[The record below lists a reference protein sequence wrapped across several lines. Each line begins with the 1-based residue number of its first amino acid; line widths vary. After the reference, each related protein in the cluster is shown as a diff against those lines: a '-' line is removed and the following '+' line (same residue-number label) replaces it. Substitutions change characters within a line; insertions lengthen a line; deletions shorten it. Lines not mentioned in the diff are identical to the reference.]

1 MEDIIAP
8 LMMGLAFCAPPIVR
22 LILTEKWVPCVP
34 YLRIFCITYMFYP
47 IHTANLNAINAM
59 GRSDYFLKLEIAKKV
74 IGMLLLLLTMRISV
88 MAIEKKHKYLVGG
101 DIFVYNGKVILWGL
115 LNCHRDSSVNPLVPV
130 GKSYPLLLD
139 EQDKLEV
146 ENTLQSMVDKLGIR
160 FGSVN
165 VELVMGCFFWWMD
178 TTKWCCVLITYIN
191 IKGVKTAAILQ
202 KILTIIIAAVGM
214 VLIIASIINGD
225 SSNLDGQLFMG
236 SGIDKILGNVLS
248 IAMVAPFFLFGFD
261 VIPQAA
267 EEINIPLKKL
277 GKLIVLSIA
286 LAVAFY
292 GMVVFAVG
300 YGMNQIEL
308 AMSLHGSGL
317 VTADAMAKL
326 FHSKIMAKTLILGGM
341 CGIVTSWNSFLIGGS
356 RALESMASSYMIP
369 HVFCKKHKK
378 YQTPYLSLI
387 LIGILSIISLF
398 FGRQMLTWIS
408 NCASF
413 ACCLTYCI
421 VSLSFL
427 RLRKKEPELAR
438 PYKVKNYYLVGI
450 MATVLSGFLC
460 MMYLIPGTVCSMI
473 DQELI
478 ITVLWTIIGI
488 FFAVGCKV
496 KYRDRFGK

>member
-1 MEDIIAP
+1 MDNKSKKLNTGDVIVVAFGAMI
-8 LMMGLAFCAPPIVR
+8 GWGWVVSSGGWIQRSGVIGTILAFLLGGIMIYFVGLVYAELTTALPENGGAKVFSQHAFGTIGSFICTWSI
-22 LILTEKWVPCVP
+22 ILSYIGVVCFEACSFPTIIQ
-34 YLRIFCITYMFYP
+34 YIFP
-47 IHTANLNAINAM
+47 
-59 GRSDYFLKLEIAKKV
+59 GFLKGYLYTIAGFDIYATWLV
-74 IGMLLLLLTMRISV
+74 VAIIS
-88 MAIEKKHKYLVGG
+88 
-101 DIFVYNGKVILWGL
+101 
-115 LNCHRDSSVNPLVPV
+115 
-130 GKSYPLLLD
+130 
-139 EQDKLEV
+139 
-146 ENTLQSMVDKLGIR
+146 
-160 FGSVN
+160 
-165 VELVMGCFFWWMD
+165 
-178 TTKWCCVLITYIN
+178 CVLITYIN

-398 FGRQMLTWIS
+398 FGRQMLIWIS

-427 RLRKKEPELAR
+427 KLRKKEPELAR

-478 ITVLWTIIGI
+478 IMFLWTIIGI

>member
-1 MEDIIAP
+1 MDNKNKSKKLNTGDVIVVAFGAMI
-8 LMMGLAFCAPPIVR
+8 GWGWVVSSGGWIQQSGVIGTILAFLLGGIMIYFVGLVYAELTTALPENGGAKVFSQHAFGTIGSFICTWSI
-22 LILTEKWVPCVP
+22 ILSYIGVVCFEACSFPTIIQ
-34 YLRIFCITYMFYP
+34 YIFP
-47 IHTANLNAINAM
+47 
-59 GRSDYFLKLEIAKKV
+59 GFLKGYLYTVAGFDIYV
-74 IGMLLLLLTMRISV
+74 TWLLVAIIS
-88 MAIEKKHKYLVGG
+88 
-101 DIFVYNGKVILWGL
+101 
-115 LNCHRDSSVNPLVPV
+115 
-130 GKSYPLLLD
+130 
-139 EQDKLEV
+139 
-146 ENTLQSMVDKLGIR
+146 
-160 FGSVN
+160 
-165 VELVMGCFFWWMD
+165 
-178 TTKWCCVLITYIN
+178 CVLITYIN
-191 IKGVKTAAILQ
+191 IKGLKTAAILQ
-202 KILTIIIAAVGM
+202 KLLTIVIAAVGM
-214 VLIIASIINGD
+214 VLIIASLINGD
-225 SSNLDGQLFMG
+225 SSNLEGQLFVG
-236 SGIDKILGNVLS
+236 TGINKILGNVLS
-248 IAMVAPFFLFGFD
+248 VAMVAPFFLFGFD

-277 GKLIVLSIA
+277 GKLIVFSIA

-300 YGMNQIEL
+300 YGMNKIEL
-308 AMSLHGSGL
+308 VMSLHGSGL

-326 FHSKIMAKTLILGGM
+326 FHSEVMAKILILGGM
-341 CGIVTSWNSFLIGGS
+341 CGIATSWNSFLIGGS

-427 RLRKKEPELAR
+427 RLRKKEANLPR
-438 PYKVKNYYLVGI
+438 PYKVKNYRFVGI
-450 MATVLSGFLC
+450 MATMLSGFLC

-478 ITVLWTIIGI
+478 ITVLWTIVGI
-488 FFAVGCKV
+488 FFAIGCKV
-496 KYRDRFGK
+496 KYRDKFGKLG

>member
-1 MEDIIAP
+1 MDNKNKSKKLNTGDVIVVAFGAMI
-8 LMMGLAFCAPPIVR
+8 GWGWVVSSGGWIQQSGVIGTILAFLLGGIMIYFVGLVYAELTTALPENGGAKVFSQHAFGTIGSFICTWSI
-22 LILTEKWVPCVP
+22 ILSYIGVVCFEACSFPTIIQ
-34 YLRIFCITYMFYP
+34 YIFP
-47 IHTANLNAINAM
+47 
-59 GRSDYFLKLEIAKKV
+59 GFLKGYLYTIAGFDIYATWLV
-74 IGMLLLLLTMRISV
+74 VAIIS
-88 MAIEKKHKYLVGG
+88 
-101 DIFVYNGKVILWGL
+101 
-115 LNCHRDSSVNPLVPV
+115 
-130 GKSYPLLLD
+130 
-139 EQDKLEV
+139 
-146 ENTLQSMVDKLGIR
+146 
-160 FGSVN
+160 
-165 VELVMGCFFWWMD
+165 
-178 TTKWCCVLITYIN
+178 CVLITYIN

>member
-1 MEDIIAP
+1 MDNKNKSKKLNTGDVIVVAFGAMI
-8 LMMGLAFCAPPIVR
+8 GWGWVVSSGGWIQQSGVIGTILAFLLGGIMIYFVGLVYAELTTALPENGGAKVFSQHAFGTIGSFICTWSI
-22 LILTEKWVPCVP
+22 ILSYIGVVCFEACSFPTIIQ
-34 YLRIFCITYMFYP
+34 YIFP
-47 IHTANLNAINAM
+47 
-59 GRSDYFLKLEIAKKV
+59 GFLKGYLYTVAGFDIYV
-74 IGMLLLLLTMRISV
+74 TWLLVAIIS
-88 MAIEKKHKYLVGG
+88 
-101 DIFVYNGKVILWGL
+101 
-115 LNCHRDSSVNPLVPV
+115 
-130 GKSYPLLLD
+130 
-139 EQDKLEV
+139 
-146 ENTLQSMVDKLGIR
+146 
-160 FGSVN
+160 
-165 VELVMGCFFWWMD
+165 
-178 TTKWCCVLITYIN
+178 CVLITYIN

-202 KILTIIIAAVGM
+202 KLLTIVIAAVGM
-214 VLIIASIINGD
+214 VLIIASLINGD
-225 SSNLDGQLFMG
+225 SSNLEGQLFVG
-236 SGIDKILGNVLS
+236 TGINKILGNVLS
-248 IAMVAPFFLFGFD
+248 VAMVAPFFLFGFD

-277 GKLIVLSIA
+277 GKLIVFSIA

-300 YGMNQIEL
+300 YGMNKIEL
-308 AMSLHGSGL
+308 VMSLHGSGL

-326 FHSKIMAKTLILGGM
+326 FHSEVMAKILILGGM
-341 CGIVTSWNSFLIGGS
+341 CGIATSWNSFLIGGS

-427 RLRKKEPELAR
+427 RLRKKEANLPR
-438 PYKVKNYYLVGI
+438 PYKVKNYRFVGI
-450 MATVLSGFLC
+450 MATMLSGFLC

-478 ITVLWTIIGI
+478 ITVLWTIVGI
-488 FFAVGCKV
+488 FFAIGCKV
-496 KYRDRFGK
+496 KYRDKFGKLG

>member
-1 MEDIIAP
+1 MDNKNKSKKLNTGDVIVVAFGAMI
-8 LMMGLAFCAPPIVR
+8 GWGWVVSSGGWIQQSGVIGTILAFLLGGIMIYFVGLVYAELTTALPENGGAKVFSQHAFGTIGSFICTWSI
-22 LILTEKWVPCVP
+22 ILSYIGVVCFEACSFPTIIQ
-34 YLRIFCITYMFYP
+34 YIFP
-47 IHTANLNAINAM
+47 
-59 GRSDYFLKLEIAKKV
+59 GFLKGYLYTVAGFDIYV
-74 IGMLLLLLTMRISV
+74 TWLLVAIIS
-88 MAIEKKHKYLVGG
+88 
-101 DIFVYNGKVILWGL
+101 
-115 LNCHRDSSVNPLVPV
+115 
-130 GKSYPLLLD
+130 
-139 EQDKLEV
+139 
-146 ENTLQSMVDKLGIR
+146 
-160 FGSVN
+160 
-165 VELVMGCFFWWMD
+165 
-178 TTKWCCVLITYIN
+178 CVLITYIN

-202 KILTIIIAAVGM
+202 KLLTIVIAAVGM
-214 VLIIASIINGD
+214 VLIIASLINGD
-225 SSNLDGQLFMG
+225 SSNLEGQLFVG
-236 SGIDKILGNVLS
+236 TGINKILGNVLS
-248 IAMVAPFFLFGFD
+248 VAMVAPFFLFGFD

-277 GKLIVLSIA
+277 GKLIVFSIV

-300 YGMNQIEL
+300 YGMNKIEL
-308 AMSLHGSGL
+308 VMSLHGSGL

-326 FHSKIMAKTLILGGM
+326 FHSEVMAKILILGGM
-341 CGIVTSWNSFLIGGS
+341 CGIATSWNSFLIGGS

-427 RLRKKEPELAR
+427 RLRKKEANLPR
-438 PYKVKNYYLVGI
+438 PYKVKNYRFVGI
-450 MATVLSGFLC
+450 MATMLSGFLC

-478 ITVLWTIIGI
+478 ITVLWTIVGI
-488 FFAVGCKV
+488 FFAIGCKV
-496 KYRDRFGK
+496 KYRDKFGKLG

>member
-1 MEDIIAP
+1 MDNKNKSKKLNTGDVIVVAFGAMI
-8 LMMGLAFCAPPIVR
+8 GWGWVVSSGGWIQQSGVIGTILAFLLGGIMIYFVGLVYAELTTALPENGGAKVFSQHAFGTIGSFICTWAI
-22 LILTEKWVPCVP
+22 ILSYIGVVCFEACSFPTIIQ
-34 YLRIFCITYMFYP
+34 YIFP
-47 IHTANLNAINAM
+47 
-59 GRSDYFLKLEIAKKV
+59 RFLKGYLYTIAGFDIYATWLV
-74 IGMLLLLLTMRISV
+74 VAIIS
-88 MAIEKKHKYLVGG
+88 
-101 DIFVYNGKVILWGL
+101 
-115 LNCHRDSSVNPLVPV
+115 
-130 GKSYPLLLD
+130 
-139 EQDKLEV
+139 
-146 ENTLQSMVDKLGIR
+146 
-160 FGSVN
+160 
-165 VELVMGCFFWWMD
+165 
-178 TTKWCCVLITYIN
+178 CVLITYIN

-300 YGMNQIEL
+300 YGMNHIEL
-308 AMSLHGSGL
+308 AISLHGSGL

-326 FHSKIMAKTLILGGM
+326 FHSKIMAKTLILGGA

>member
-1 MEDIIAP
+1 MDNKNKSKKLNTGDVIVVAFGAMI
-8 LMMGLAFCAPPIVR
+8 GWGWVVSSGGWIQQSGVIGTILAFLLGGIMIYFVGLVYAELTTALPENGGAKVFSKHAFGTIGSFICTWSI
-22 LILTEKWVPCVP
+22 ILSYIGVVCFEACSFPTIIQ
-34 YLRIFCITYMFYP
+34 YIFP
-47 IHTANLNAINAM
+47 
-59 GRSDYFLKLEIAKKV
+59 GFLKGYLYTVAGFDIYV
-74 IGMLLLLLTMRISV
+74 TWLLVAIIS
-88 MAIEKKHKYLVGG
+88 
-101 DIFVYNGKVILWGL
+101 
-115 LNCHRDSSVNPLVPV
+115 
-130 GKSYPLLLD
+130 
-139 EQDKLEV
+139 
-146 ENTLQSMVDKLGIR
+146 
-160 FGSVN
+160 
-165 VELVMGCFFWWMD
+165 
-178 TTKWCCVLITYIN
+178 CVLITYIN

-202 KILTIIIAAVGM
+202 KLLTIVIAAVGM
-214 VLIIASIINGD
+214 VLIIASLINGD
-225 SSNLDGQLFMG
+225 SSNLEGQLFVG
-236 SGIDKILGNVLS
+236 TGINKILGNVLS
-248 IAMVAPFFLFGFD
+248 VAMVAPFFLFGFD

-277 GKLIVLSIA
+277 GKLIVFSIA

-300 YGMNQIEL
+300 YGMNKIEL
-308 AMSLHGSGL
+308 VMSLHGSGL

-326 FHSKIMAKTLILGGM
+326 FHSEVMAKILILGGM
-341 CGIVTSWNSFLIGGS
+341 CGIATSWNSFLIGGS

-427 RLRKKEPELAR
+427 RLRKKEANLPR
-438 PYKVKNYYLVGI
+438 PYKVKNYRFVGI
-450 MATVLSGFLC
+450 MATMLSGFLC

-478 ITVLWTIIGI
+478 ITVLWTIVGI
-488 FFAVGCKV
+488 FFAIGCKV
-496 KYRDRFGK
+496 KYRDKFGKLG

>member
-1 MEDIIAP
+1 MDYKNKSKKLNTGDVIVVAFGAMI
-8 LMMGLAFCAPPIVR
+8 GWGWVVSSGGWIQQSGVIGTILAFLLGGIMIYFVGLVYAELTTALPENGGAKVFSQHAFGTIGSFICTWSI
-22 LILTEKWVPCVP
+22 ILSYIGVVCFEACSFPTIIQ
-34 YLRIFCITYMFYP
+34 YIFP
-47 IHTANLNAINAM
+47 
-59 GRSDYFLKLEIAKKV
+59 GFLKGYLYTVAGFDIYV
-74 IGMLLLLLTMRISV
+74 TWLLVAIIS
-88 MAIEKKHKYLVGG
+88 
-101 DIFVYNGKVILWGL
+101 
-115 LNCHRDSSVNPLVPV
+115 
-130 GKSYPLLLD
+130 
-139 EQDKLEV
+139 
-146 ENTLQSMVDKLGIR
+146 
-160 FGSVN
+160 
-165 VELVMGCFFWWMD
+165 
-178 TTKWCCVLITYIN
+178 CVLITYIN

-202 KILTIIIAAVGM
+202 KMLTIVIAAVGM
-214 VLIIASIINGD
+214 VLIIASLINGD
-225 SSNLDGQLFMG
+225 SSNLEGQLFVG
-236 SGIDKILGNVLS
+236 TGINKILGNVLS
-248 IAMVAPFFLFGFD
+248 VAMVAPFFLFGFD

-277 GKLIVLSIA
+277 GKLIVFSIA

-300 YGMNQIEL
+300 YGMNKIEL

-326 FHSKIMAKTLILGGM
+326 FHSEVMAKILILGGM
-341 CGIVTSWNSFLIGGS
+341 CGIATSWNSFLIGGS

-427 RLRKKEPELAR
+427 KLRKKEANLIR
-438 PYKVKNYYLVGI
+438 PYKVKNYRFVGI
-450 MATVLSGFLC
+450 MATALSGFLC

-473 DQELI
+473 NQELI

-488 FFAVGCKV
+488 FFAIGCKV
-496 KYRDRFGK
+496 KYRDRYGK

>member
-1 MEDIIAP
+1 MDNKNKSKKLNTGDVIVVAFGAMI
-8 LMMGLAFCAPPIVR
+8 GWGWVVSSGGWIQQSGVIGTILAFLLGGIMIYFVGLVYAELTTALPENGGAKVFSQHAFGTIGSFICTWSI
-22 LILTEKWVPCVP
+22 ILSYIGVVCFEACSFPTIIQ
-34 YLRIFCITYMFYP
+34 YIFP
-47 IHTANLNAINAM
+47 
-59 GRSDYFLKLEIAKKV
+59 GFLKGYLYTVAGFDIYV
-74 IGMLLLLLTMRISV
+74 TWLLVAIIS
-88 MAIEKKHKYLVGG
+88 
-101 DIFVYNGKVILWGL
+101 
-115 LNCHRDSSVNPLVPV
+115 
-130 GKSYPLLLD
+130 
-139 EQDKLEV
+139 
-146 ENTLQSMVDKLGIR
+146 
-160 FGSVN
+160 
-165 VELVMGCFFWWMD
+165 
-178 TTKWCCVLITYIN
+178 CVLITYIN

-202 KILTIIIAAVGM
+202 KMLTIVIAAVGM
-214 VLIIASIINGD
+214 VLIIASLINGD
-225 SSNLDGQLFMG
+225 SSNLEGQLFVG
-236 SGIDKILGNVLS
+236 TGINKILGNVLS
-248 IAMVAPFFLFGFD
+248 VAMVAPFFLFGFD

-277 GKLIVLSIA
+277 GKLIVFSIA

-300 YGMNQIEL
+300 YGMNKIEL

-326 FHSKIMAKTLILGGM
+326 FHSEVMAKILILGGM
-341 CGIVTSWNSFLIGGS
+341 CGIATSWNSFLIGGS

-387 LIGILSIISLF
+387 LIGVLSIISLF

-427 RLRKKEPELAR
+427 RLRKKEANLPR
-438 PYKVKNYYLVGI
+438 PYKVKNYRFVGI
-450 MATVLSGFLC
+450 MATMLSGFLC

-478 ITVLWTIIGI
+478 ITVLWTIVGI
-488 FFAVGCKV
+488 FFAIGCKV
-496 KYRDRFGK
+496 KYRDRYGK

>member
-1 MEDIIAP
+1 MDDKNKSKKLNTGDVIVVAFGAMI
-8 LMMGLAFCAPPIVR
+8 GWGWVVSSGGWIQRSGVIGTILAFLLGGIMIYFVGLVYAELTTALPENGGAKVFSQHAFGTIGSFICTWSI
-22 LILTEKWVPCVP
+22 ILSYIGVVCFEACSFPTIIQ
-34 YLRIFCITYMFYP
+34 YIFP
-47 IHTANLNAINAM
+47 
-59 GRSDYFLKLEIAKKV
+59 GFLKGYLYTIAGFDIYATWLV
-74 IGMLLLLLTMRISV
+74 VAIIS
-88 MAIEKKHKYLVGG
+88 
-101 DIFVYNGKVILWGL
+101 
-115 LNCHRDSSVNPLVPV
+115 
-130 GKSYPLLLD
+130 
-139 EQDKLEV
+139 
-146 ENTLQSMVDKLGIR
+146 
-160 FGSVN
+160 
-165 VELVMGCFFWWMD
+165 
-178 TTKWCCVLITYIN
+178 CVLITYIN

-326 FHSKIMAKTLILGGM
+326 FHSEIMAKTLILGGM

-427 RLRKKEPELAR
+427 RLRKKEPKLAR

>member
-1 MEDIIAP
+1 MIYFVGLVYAELTTALPENGGAKVFSQHAFGTIGSFICTWSIILSYIGVVCFEACSFP
-8 LMMGLAFCAPPIVR
+8 TI
-22 LILTEKWVPCVP
+22 IQ
-34 YLRIFCITYMFYP
+34 YIFP
-47 IHTANLNAINAM
+47 
-59 GRSDYFLKLEIAKKV
+59 GFLKGYLYTVAGFDIYV
-74 IGMLLLLLTMRISV
+74 TWLLVAIIS
-88 MAIEKKHKYLVGG
+88 
-101 DIFVYNGKVILWGL
+101 
-115 LNCHRDSSVNPLVPV
+115 
-130 GKSYPLLLD
+130 
-139 EQDKLEV
+139 
-146 ENTLQSMVDKLGIR
+146 
-160 FGSVN
+160 
-165 VELVMGCFFWWMD
+165 
-178 TTKWCCVLITYIN
+178 CVLITYIN

-202 KILTIIIAAVGM
+202 KLLTIVIAAVGM
-214 VLIIASIINGD
+214 VLIIDSLINGD
-225 SSNLDGQLFMG
+225 SSNLEGQLFVG
-236 SGIDKILGNVLS
+236 TGINKILGNVLS
-248 IAMVAPFFLFGFD
+248 VAMVAPFFLFGFD

-277 GKLIVLSIA
+277 GKLIVFSIA

-300 YGMNQIEL
+300 YGMNKIEL
-308 AMSLHGSGL
+308 VMSLHGSGL

-326 FHSKIMAKTLILGGM
+326 FHSEVMAKILILGGM
-341 CGIVTSWNSFLIGGS
+341 CGIATSWNSFLIGGS

-427 RLRKKEPELAR
+427 RLRKKEANLPR
-438 PYKVKNYYLVGI
+438 PYKVKNYRFVGI
-450 MATVLSGFLC
+450 MATMLSGFLC

-478 ITVLWTIIGI
+478 ITVLWTIVGI
-488 FFAVGCKV
+488 FFAIGCKV
-496 KYRDRFGK
+496 KYRDKFGKLG

>member
-1 MEDIIAP
+1 MDNKSKKLNTGDVIVVAFGAMI
-8 LMMGLAFCAPPIVR
+8 GWGWVVSSGRWIQRSGVIGTILAFLLGGIMIYFVGLVYAELTTALPENGGAKVFSQHAFGTIGSFICTWSI
-22 LILTEKWVPCVP
+22 ILSYIGVVCFEACSFPTIIQ
-34 YLRIFCITYMFYP
+34 YIFP
-47 IHTANLNAINAM
+47 
-59 GRSDYFLKLEIAKKV
+59 GFLKGYLYTIAGFDIYATWLV
-74 IGMLLLLLTMRISV
+74 VAIIS
-88 MAIEKKHKYLVGG
+88 
-101 DIFVYNGKVILWGL
+101 
-115 LNCHRDSSVNPLVPV
+115 
-130 GKSYPLLLD
+130 
-139 EQDKLEV
+139 
-146 ENTLQSMVDKLGIR
+146 
-160 FGSVN
+160 
-165 VELVMGCFFWWMD
+165 
-178 TTKWCCVLITYIN
+178 CVLITYIN

-398 FGRQMLTWIS
+398 FGRQMLIWIS

-427 RLRKKEPELAR
+427 KLRKKEPELAR

-478 ITVLWTIIGI
+478 ITFLWTIIGI

>member
-1 MEDIIAP
+1 MDNKNKSKKLNTGDVIVVAFGAMI
-8 LMMGLAFCAPPIVR
+8 GWGWVVSSGGWIQQSGVIGTILAFLLGGIMIYFVGLVYAELTTALPENGGAKVFSQHAFGTIGSFICTWSI
-22 LILTEKWVPCVP
+22 ILSYIGVVCFEACSFPTIIQ
-34 YLRIFCITYMFYP
+34 YIFP
-47 IHTANLNAINAM
+47 
-59 GRSDYFLKLEIAKKV
+59 GFLKGYLYTVAGFDIYV
-74 IGMLLLLLTMRISV
+74 TWLLVAIIS
-88 MAIEKKHKYLVGG
+88 
-101 DIFVYNGKVILWGL
+101 
-115 LNCHRDSSVNPLVPV
+115 
-130 GKSYPLLLD
+130 
-139 EQDKLEV
+139 
-146 ENTLQSMVDKLGIR
+146 
-160 FGSVN
+160 
-165 VELVMGCFFWWMD
+165 
-178 TTKWCCVLITYIN
+178 CVLITYIN

-202 KILTIIIAAVGM
+202 KMLTIVIAAVGM
-214 VLIIASIINGD
+214 VLIIASLINGD
-225 SSNLDGQLFMG
+225 SSNLEGQLFVG
-236 SGIDKILGNVLS
+236 TGINKILGNVLS
-248 IAMVAPFFLFGFD
+248 VAMVAPFFLFGFD

-277 GKLIVLSIA
+277 GKLIVFSIA

-300 YGMNQIEL
+300 YGMNKIEL
-308 AMSLHGSGL
+308 VMSLHGSGL

-326 FHSKIMAKTLILGGM
+326 FHSEVMAKILILGGM
-341 CGIVTSWNSFLIGGS
+341 CGIATSWNSFLIGGS

-427 RLRKKEPELAR
+427 RLRKKEANLPR
-438 PYKVKNYYLVGI
+438 PYKVKNYRFVGI
-450 MATVLSGFLC
+450 MATMLSGFLC

-488 FFAVGCKV
+488 FFAVGCKI
-496 KYRDRFGK
+496 KYRDKFGKLG

>member
-1 MEDIIAP
+1 MDNKNKSKKLNTGDVIVVAFGAMI
-8 LMMGLAFCAPPIVR
+8 GWGWVVSSGGWIQQSGVIGTILAFLLGGIMIYFVGLVYAELTTALPENGGAKVFSQHAFGTIGSFICTWSI
-22 LILTEKWVPCVP
+22 ILSYIGVVCFEACSFPTIIQ
-34 YLRIFCITYMFYP
+34 YIFP
-47 IHTANLNAINAM
+47 
-59 GRSDYFLKLEIAKKV
+59 GFLKGYLYTVAGFDIYV
-74 IGMLLLLLTMRISV
+74 TWLLVAIIS
-88 MAIEKKHKYLVGG
+88 
-101 DIFVYNGKVILWGL
+101 
-115 LNCHRDSSVNPLVPV
+115 
-130 GKSYPLLLD
+130 
-139 EQDKLEV
+139 
-146 ENTLQSMVDKLGIR
+146 
-160 FGSVN
+160 
-165 VELVMGCFFWWMD
+165 
-178 TTKWCCVLITYIN
+178 CVLITYIN

-202 KILTIIIAAVGM
+202 KMLTIVIAAVGM
-214 VLIIASIINGD
+214 VLIIASLINGD
-225 SSNLDGQLFMG
+225 SSNLEGQLFVG
-236 SGIDKILGNVLS
+236 TGINKILGNVLS
-248 IAMVAPFFLFGFD
+248 VAMVAPFFLFGFD

-277 GKLIVLSIA
+277 GKLIVFSIA

-300 YGMNQIEL
+300 YGMNKIEL

-326 FHSKIMAKTLILGGM
+326 FHSEVMAKILILGGM
-341 CGIVTSWNSFLIGGS
+341 CGIATSWNSFLIGGS

-369 HVFCKKHKK
+369 HVFCKKHKE

-427 RLRKKEPELAR
+427 RLRKKEANLPR
-438 PYKVKNYYLVGI
+438 PYKVKNYRFVGI
-450 MATVLSGFLC
+450 MATMLSGFLC

-478 ITVLWTIIGI
+478 ITVLWTIVGI
-488 FFAVGCKV
+488 FFAIGCKV
-496 KYRDRFGK
+496 KYGDKFGKLG

>member
-1 MEDIIAP
+1 MDNKNKSKKLNTGDVIVVAFGAMI
-8 LMMGLAFCAPPIVR
+8 GWGWVVSSGGWIQQSGVIGTILAFLLGGIMIYFVGLVYAELTTALPENGGAKVFSQHAFGTIGSFICTWSI
-22 LILTEKWVPCVP
+22 ILSYIGVVCFEACSFPTIIQ
-34 YLRIFCITYMFYP
+34 YIFP
-47 IHTANLNAINAM
+47 
-59 GRSDYFLKLEIAKKV
+59 GFLKGYLYTVAGFDIYV
-74 IGMLLLLLTMRISV
+74 TWLLVAIIS
-88 MAIEKKHKYLVGG
+88 
-101 DIFVYNGKVILWGL
+101 
-115 LNCHRDSSVNPLVPV
+115 
-130 GKSYPLLLD
+130 
-139 EQDKLEV
+139 
-146 ENTLQSMVDKLGIR
+146 
-160 FGSVN
+160 
-165 VELVMGCFFWWMD
+165 
-178 TTKWCCVLITYIN
+178 CVLITYIN

-202 KILTIIIAAVGM
+202 KLLTIVIAAVGM
-214 VLIIASIINGD
+214 VLIIASLINGD
-225 SSNLDGQLFMG
+225 SSNLEGQLFVG
-236 SGIDKILGNVLS
+236 TGINKILGNVLS
-248 IAMVAPFFLFGFD
+248 VAMVAPFFLFGFD

-277 GKLIVLSIA
+277 GKLIVFSIA

-300 YGMNQIEL
+300 YGMNKIEL
-308 AMSLHGSGL
+308 VMSLHGSGL

-326 FHSKIMAKTLILGGM
+326 FHSEVMAKILILGGM
-341 CGIVTSWNSFLIGGS
+341 CGIATSWNSFLIGGS

-427 RLRKKEPELAR
+427 RLRKKEANLPR
-438 PYKVKNYYLVGI
+438 PYKVKNYRFVGI
-450 MATVLSGFLC
+450 MATMLSGFLC

-478 ITVLWTIIGI
+478 ITVLWLSLIHI
-488 FFAVGCKV
+488 
-496 KYRDRFGK
+496 

>member
-1 MEDIIAP
+1 MSHTHLVKMVE
-8 LMMGLAFCAPPIVR
+8 LMDNKNKSKKLNTGDVIVVAFGAMIGWGWVVSSGGWIQQSGVIGTILAFLLGGIMIYFVGLVYAELTTALPENGGAKVFSQHAFGTIGSFICTWSI
-22 LILTEKWVPCVP
+22 ILSYIGVVCFEACSFPTIIS
-34 YLRIFCITYMFYP
+34 YIFP
-47 IHTANLNAINAM
+47 
-59 GRSDYFLKLEIAKKV
+59 GFLKGYLYTIAGFDIYATWLV
-74 IGMLLLLLTMRISV
+74 VAIIS
-88 MAIEKKHKYLVGG
+88 
-101 DIFVYNGKVILWGL
+101 
-115 LNCHRDSSVNPLVPV
+115 
-130 GKSYPLLLD
+130 
-139 EQDKLEV
+139 
-146 ENTLQSMVDKLGIR
+146 
-160 FGSVN
+160 
-165 VELVMGCFFWWMD
+165 
-178 TTKWCCVLITYIN
+178 CVLITYIN

>member
-1 MEDIIAP
+1 MDNKNKSKKLNTGDVIVVAFGAMI
-8 LMMGLAFCAPPIVR
+8 GWGWVVSSGGWIQQSGVIGTILAFLLGGIMIYFVGLVYAELTTALPENGGAKVFSQHAFGTIGSFICTWSI
-22 LILTEKWVPCVP
+22 ILSYIGVVCFEACSFPTIIQ
-34 YLRIFCITYMFYP
+34 YIFP
-47 IHTANLNAINAM
+47 
-59 GRSDYFLKLEIAKKV
+59 GFLKGYLYTVAGFDIYV
-74 IGMLLLLLTMRISV
+74 TWLLVAIIS
-88 MAIEKKHKYLVGG
+88 
-101 DIFVYNGKVILWGL
+101 
-115 LNCHRDSSVNPLVPV
+115 
-130 GKSYPLLLD
+130 
-139 EQDKLEV
+139 
-146 ENTLQSMVDKLGIR
+146 
-160 FGSVN
+160 
-165 VELVMGCFFWWMD
+165 
-178 TTKWCCVLITYIN
+178 CVLITYIN

-202 KILTIIIAAVGM
+202 KMLTIVIAAVGM
-214 VLIIASIINGD
+214 VLIIASLINGD
-225 SSNLDGQLFMG
+225 SSNLEGQLFVG
-236 SGIDKILGNVLS
+236 TGINKILGNVLS
-248 IAMVAPFFLFGFD
+248 VAMVAPFFLFGFD

-277 GKLIVLSIA
+277 GKLIVFSIA

-300 YGMNQIEL
+300 YGMNKIEL

-326 FHSKIMAKTLILGGM
+326 FHSEVMAKILILGGM
-341 CGIVTSWNSFLIGGS
+341 CGIATSWNSFLIGGS

-369 HVFCKKHKK
+369 HVFDKKHKK

-427 RLRKKEPELAR
+427 RLRKKEANLPR
-438 PYKVKNYYLVGI
+438 PYKVKNYRFVGI
-450 MATVLSGFLC
+450 MATMLSGFLC

-478 ITVLWTIIGI
+478 ITVLWTIVGI
-488 FFAVGCKV
+488 FFAIGCKV
-496 KYRDRFGK
+496 KYRDKFGKLG